1 MRPAARLMRS
11 ASATDVPPNFMTTV
25 PFKAR
30 KIRACAAA
38 VLAAGALASCGG
50 GGGDQPAVARGP
62 PPPAGVPSLGL
73 PLEAAVAQLFAVGFP
88 GTGPQAPIV
97 AKLRERD
104 WGAVV
109 LGPANALAPLQA
121 RTLATALR
129 RAGRRGGR
137 PAPLVLPSNP
147 ETHPRVSI
155 KPPSHLS
162 LSPPPTRGTFPGVPT
177 NAQPAPP
184 DPAVAS
190 RQARTAART
199 VHALGVRAG
208 LAPDADLASPAG
220 PAADTGFSPDPGET
234 ARLTQATERG
244 WRAGRVAPVVGHF
257 PGEGGASR
265 DPDEGPATV
274 GLSLGDLRQA
284 DLKPFAAVAGEVPAM
299 QLSNALYAA
308 WDGVTPASLV
318 PDAYRLLRRTGFQG
332 AAVTGNLASVT
343 AATGGTV
350 ARAALDALRAG
361 ADLVYISGDA
371 ADQEAA
377 YRAVL
382 AAARSGALPRTRL
395 ADALLHV
402 AALKRDWGA

>member
-62 PPPAGVPSLGL
+62 LPPAGVPSLGL

-121 RTLATALR
+121 RTLAKALR

-137 PAPLVLPSNP
+137 PAPLVLASSP
-147 ETHPRVSI
+147 ETSPGVSI
-155 KPPSHLS
+155 
-162 LSPPPTRGTFPGVPT
+162 
-177 NAQPAPP
+177 NAQS
-184 DPAVAS
+184 DLSEPAVAF

-220 PAADTGFSPDPGET
+220 PAADTGFSSDPGET

-265 DPDEGPATV
+265 DPDQGPATV

-332 AAVTGNLASVT
+332 AAVTGNLASAT

-371 ADQEAA
+371 TDQEAA